1 MLGNTILITVI
12 KLFGYNKKYDDLLK
26 EVLKMNPDPFTK
38 NSLTCWSAMDESLS

>member
-1 MLGNTILITVI
+1 MGNTILITII
-12 KLFGYNKKYDDLLK
+12 KLYGYNKKYDDLLK